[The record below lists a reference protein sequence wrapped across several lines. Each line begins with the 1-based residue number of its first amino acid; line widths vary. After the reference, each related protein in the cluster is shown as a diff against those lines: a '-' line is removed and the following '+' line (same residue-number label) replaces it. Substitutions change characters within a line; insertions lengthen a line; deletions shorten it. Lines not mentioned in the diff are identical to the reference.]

1 MSYSIE
7 DTMRNIP
14 MFNDIINIVSSL
26 DFVQSF
32 TIESPSFGAS
42 MEFEITQS
50 GEVSIVDDG
59 AEEDVAQRAYRT
71 LDYIKRTDSP
81 IVLKL
86 YVSPNANINHSRE
99 MSIISSARMYHRSY
113 ENIVKKVTV
122 TQIDPTEH
130 TCRFHYCLKSDD
142 FGLSVSV

>member
-1 MSYSIE
+1 
-7 DTMRNIP
+7 

-42 MEFEITQS
+42 MEFEITRR
-50 GEVSIVDDG
+50 GEVSIIDDG
-59 AEEDVAQRAYRT
+59 DEEDVAERAYRT
-71 LDYIKRTDSP
+71 LEYIRKTDSP
-81 IVLKL
+81 IVLKME
-86 YVSPNANINHSRE
+86 VRPDVIMNHSRE
-99 MSIISSARMYHRSY
+99 MRIISAARMYHRSY
-113 ENIVKKVTV
+113 EDNVKKVTV